1 MCRPTVE
8 NFGAARD
15 IAGPGPSSERGKLVQ
30 INRREFLDLSLTAA
44 SVLSTAPFVS
54 AAQPAIKLPKISS
67 TFGGVPLGCGSISFM
82 DTPIEGVP
90 ALIAGAGYGL
100 VEIIDSHM
108 QPPFGRGGPAV
119 APAPAP
125 AGGANPAGGIG
136 RGGSGRAMDPETRA
150 KLRDWRMTVPLTR
163 FEEVSG
169 MFRAKNI
176 YVYSY
181 HSHFT
186 PDFTDAEIDRVFEMA
201 HTLGCQ
207 IMTAATVRTNEFALR
222 LDPYAQKHKMRVGI
236 HNLDA
241 NLSTVAQYDEMLHGC
256 SDYMGINFDIGHW
269 ADADA
274 DCVDLLR
281 RRHDSIVELHI
292 KGKRGSTPPGKI
304 IADGDNTAKDVLLA
318 LRDNKW
324 PIPSVLEYEVR
335 GTDRVVAVK
344 EWFDYSKGVLLS

>member
-1 MCRPTVE
+1 MT
-8 NFGAARD
+8 F
-15 IAGPGPSSERGKLVQ
+15 
-30 INRREFLDLSLTAA
+30 NRREFLDLSLGAGAFLAA
-44 SVLSTAPFVS
+44 APLAST
-54 AAQPAIKLPKISS
+54 AQPAIKLPKISS

-90 ALIAGAGYGL
+90 ALIASAGYGL

-108 QPPFGRGGPAV
+108 QPPFGRG
-119 APAPAP
+119 APPGGASAPAP
-125 AGGANPAGGIG
+125 AGGANPASSAGAA
-136 RGGSGRAMDPETRA
+136 RGGGGRAMDPETRA
-150 KLRDWRMTVPLTR
+150 KLRDWRMTVPLSR
-163 FEEVSG
+163 FEEVAG
-169 MFRAKNI
+169 LFRAQKI

-186 PDFTDAEIDRVFEMA
+186 PDFTDGEIDRVFEMA

-207 IMTAATVRTNEFALR
+207 IMTAATIRTNEFALR

-269 ADADA
+269 ADAGA

-292 KGKRGSTPPGKI
+292 KGKRGTTPAGKI
-304 IADGDNTAKDVLLA
+304 LADGDNTAKDVLLA

-324 PIPSVLEYEVR
+324 PIPAVLEYEVR
-335 GTDRVVAVK
+335 GTDKVVAVK
-344 EWFDYSKGVLLS
+344 EWFDYSKEVLLS